1 MHCPSCGVEANIGLK
16 YCKRCGENL
25 GHTFQLPQYQN
36 QSSGSGGNV
45 GIAMAAW
52 GLALATVA
60 ITLGGFG
67 IIFTHAFDLARP
79 APPGFTSTGDAEFIA
94 AMMLG
99 LGSVVILGIVAMLI
113 RVFSKLMGLSSSRA
127 EKATPFQ
134 RPSVVEYPPAHL
146 SPPPSSISS
155 VTEHTTRNF
164 ELPKYKEPQARE

>member
-1 MHCPSCGVEANIGLK
+1 MGLK

-25 GHTFQLPQYQN
+25 GYTFQPPQYQN
-36 QSSGSGGNV
+36 QNQNQRSESGGTMWV
-45 GIAMAAW
+45 AVAAW

-99 LGSVVILGIVAMLI
+99 LGSVAIFGIVAMLI
-113 RVFSKLMGLSSSRA
+113 RVFSKIMGLSPSRA
-127 EKATPFQ
+127 QKEPPPVQ
-134 RPSVVEYPPAHL
+134 RPSVIDYPPAHL
-146 SPPPSSISS
+146 SSPPPSISS